1 MPLPSV
7 LNGALQ
13 CTKLCK
19 RTGIRCKNPCAY
31 GSKVACKTHGSHRSR
46 NVLRGVDHPRY
57 SHGERVK
64 EAEAE
69 HRRASI
75 TLLTLR
81 DIGDYLNMFN
91 GSYNSGRKPNGY
103 RKYDMSDPEQL
114 ALAIM
119 ITLHDPGGSY

>member
-31 GSKVACKTHGSHRSR
+31 GSKVACKTHGSHKSR
-46 NVLRGVDHPRY
+46 NVLRGTDHPRF
-57 SHGERVK
+57 SHGERTK
-64 EAEAE
+64 EVETE

-91 GSYNSGRKPNGY
+91 GGHNSGRKPNGY
-103 RKYDMSDPEQL
+103 RKYDMSDPEEL
-114 ALAIM
+114 ALAILA
-119 ITLHDPGGSY
+119 TVQDRQVK